1 MKPFNCTITA
11 AAYSLGVSPEELAL
25 WVEQKNPT
33 IKAKPQTVND
43 VGEEMAKV
51 LESTNPLLA
60 HRWRLVSVSGLPRPQ
75 AS

>member
-33 IKAKPQTVND
+33 IKTKPQTVNE
-43 VGEEMAKV
+43 VGEEMAKM
-51 LESTNPLLA
+51 LEATNPTLA
-60 HRWRLVSVSGLPRPQ
+60 RKWRMVSISGLHKPQ
-75 AS
+75 AA